1 MRYRAL
7 GQSGLEAS
15 VVGLGTWAIGGWMWG
30 GTDERAAVAAVQA
43 AIDAGVNLLDTAPA
57 YGLGRSEELVG
68 QAIAGR
74 RDKVILAT
82 KCGLVWHTRQGTYYF
97 DQDGRPVHRFLGP
110 DSIRYELERSL
121 ARLGTDTV
129 DLYQTHWQDST
140 TAIEDTMACLMDLQ
154 AAGKIRAIG
163 VSNVTVPEVE
173 AYRAAGA
180 IAGIQ
185 ERYSMIDRCVEG
197 ALLPYCRDHGL
208 AVLAYAPLASGL
220 LTGSIGPERVFS
232 GDDLRR
238 DHPRFARA
246 NLERAAALLAEV
258 RPIADVHRATVGQT
272 VTAWTLAQPGLT
284 HVLCGARSPE
294 QAIENAAAGDL
305 ELTGDELS
313 RIDDALRRHG
323 PGIV

>member
-1 MRYRAL
+1 
-7 GQSGLEAS
+7 
-15 VVGLGTWAIGGWMWG
+15 
-30 GTDERAAVAAVQA
+30 
-43 AIDAGVNLLDTAPA
+43 
-57 YGLGRSEELVG
+57 
-68 QAIAGR
+68 
-74 RDKVILAT
+74 
-82 KCGLVWHTRQGTYYF
+82 
-97 DQDGRPVHRFLGP
+97 
-110 DSIRYELERSL
+110 
-121 ARLGTDTV
+121 
-129 DLYQTHWQDST
+129 
-140 TAIEDTMACLMDLQ
+140 
-154 AAGKIRAIG
+154 
-163 VSNVTVPEVE
+163 
-173 AYRAAGA
+173 
-180 IAGIQ
+180 
-185 ERYSMIDRCVEG
+185 MIDRCVEG